1 MSCKKCAST
10 NQRSF
15 NSEMTIAFRELEN
28 VNQAPIYF
36 SQDMAVCL
44 DCGHLELNL
53 PPAKLEQLKQE
64 VLGPD
69 SRRSSGQSGSVDS

>member
-28 VNQAPIYF
+28 VNQAPVYF
-36 SQDMAVCL
+36 SQDVVVCL

-64 VLGPD
+64 ASGPD
-69 SRRSSGQSGSVDS
+69 SRRSSVQSGSVDS